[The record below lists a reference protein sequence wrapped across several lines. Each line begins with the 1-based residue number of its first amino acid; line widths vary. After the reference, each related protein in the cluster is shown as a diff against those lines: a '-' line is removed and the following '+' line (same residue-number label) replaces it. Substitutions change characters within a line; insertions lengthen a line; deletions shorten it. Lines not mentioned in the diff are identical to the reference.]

1 MIPKNIYQTQ
11 KSQDFIN
18 SRYRLKEG
26 QDSWK
31 KHEAKGF
38 NYHFY
43 NDQECDSFIKEH
55 FNDIYDAY
63 QKLPIPVMKADL
75 WRYCVV
81 YHYGGIYADAD
92 TYCNIRDLNKIFI
105 KDKQFVGTIEDNLI
119 TFCNWIF
126 ATPAKSPF
134 LKEVIDLSVQRIR
147 SCDNF
152 QVEHITH
159 YLTGPAVFSTAIE
172 QFLSSLNKP
181 IHRNRIFFREKMTE
195 VIDYLS
201 LNNSDMIIY
210 EPIDFH
216 KNKIQHLFSGQWI
229 GGWIDD
235 VHELTGIEHIKT
247 NIDEQGNWM
256 GDIAY
261 KNKYK

>member
-81 YHYGGIYADAD
+81 YHYVITSVRTDELPFKP
-92 TYCNIRDLNKIFI
+92 CLNRHSR
-105 KDKQFVGTIEDNLI
+105 T
-119 TFCNWIF
+119 
-126 ATPAKSPF
+126 
-134 LKEVIDLSVQRIR
+134 
-147 SCDNF
+147 
-152 QVEHITH
+152 
-159 YLTGPAVFSTAIE
+159 
-172 QFLSSLNKP
+172 
-181 IHRNRIFFREKMTE
+181 
-195 VIDYLS
+195 
-201 LNNSDMIIY
+201 
-210 EPIDFH
+210 
-216 KNKIQHLFSGQWI
+216 
-229 GGWIDD
+229 
-235 VHELTGIEHIKT
+235 
-247 NIDEQGNWM
+247 
-256 GDIAY
+256 
-261 KNKYK
+261 